1 MSLVAIVVDS
11 SSYDAVSSEMQQFL
25 KSKDLI
31 GKSGS
36 YFGDPIVHVYD
47 ANGDLV
53 CTVTSTIKLA
63 DLSEMLRVAER
74 SQQVGFQRGLAE
86 KMREIRSVLDLG

>member
-1 MSLVAIVVDS
+1 MSLVAILVDS
-11 SSYDAVSSEMQQFL
+11 SSSDAVSSEMQQFL
-25 KSKDLI
+25 KSKGLI

-74 SQQVGFQRGLAE
+74 SLHAGIQRGMAA
-86 KMREIRSVLDLG
+86 KSQEIRAILGID

>member
-1 MSLVAIVVDS
+1 MSLVAILVDS
-11 SSYDAVSSEMQQFL
+11 SSSDAVSSEMQQFL

-47 ANGDLV
+47 ANGDLL
-53 CTVTSTIKLA
+53 CTVSSTIKLA

-74 SQQVGFQRGLAE
+74 SLQAGIQRGKAA
-86 KMREIRSVLDLG
+86 KSQEIRAVLGID

>member
-1 MSLVAIVVDS
+1 MSLVAILVES
-11 SSYDAVSSEMQQFL
+11 SSTDAVSSEIQQFL
-25 KSKDLI
+25 KSKDML

-53 CTVTSTIKLA
+53 CTVSSTIKLA

-74 SQQVGFQRGLAE
+74 SFQAGIQRGMAA
-86 KMREIRSVLDLG
+86 KSQEIRAVLGLG